1 VTADNTAWPFPRPP
15 RPPGRLLD
23 ISPRYAQLRARQPA
37 ARIALPDG
45 TPAWLITR
53 HQDVRA
59 ALADHRLS
67 ASTDPLHRDA
77 GDSAGRIGTLAHTDP
92 PQHARYRSPLN
103 RAFGASRVR
112 ALQPRIKQII
122 GEQLDQM
129 AACGPPAD
137 LMTSF
142 AVPVP
147 LRVICEV
154 LGVPY
159 RDQHALRLAADRMLT
174 LGLAPSDVRPIAASM
189 LSRMREAVSAKR
201 RDSAKDL
208 LTELTGAGELT
219 DAEIADLAAT
229 LILGGYETLAASIG
243 AAVAAL
249 IAQPRAIRA
258 FADDAYRAERAT
270 EELLRYT
277 SVVQYGVDRI
287 AAHGLVLGGQHIQAG
302 DRVIAFLPAA
312 NRDTALCPDPEALDT
327 SRAPV
332 PHVAFGHGVHQCVGQ
347 QLARTELRLA
357 ISSLFR
363 RFPDLQLAVSPVQIA
378 LRHDKIFAGLD
389 SLPVTWHKVNLAEEP
404 PSVP

>member
-1 VTADNTAWPFPRPP
+1 MIAENPPWPFP

-23 ISPRYAQLRARQPA
+23 ISPRYARLRARQPTV
-37 ARIALPDG
+37 RVTLPDG

-67 ASTDPLHRDA
+67 ARTAPLHRHA
-77 GDSAGRIGTLAHTDP
+77 GDGVGRIGTLAHTDP
-92 PQHARYRSPLN
+92 PEHARYRNPLN
-103 RAFGASRVR
+103 RAFRTSRVR
-112 ALQPRIKQII
+112 ALEPRIEQII

-137 LMTSF
+137 LMASF

-147 LRVICEV
+147 LRVICEI
-154 LGVPY
+154 LGLPY
-159 RDQHALRLAADRMLT
+159 RDQHALRLAADRLLT
-174 LGLAPSDVRPIAASM
+174 LGLDPSDVRPSAASM
-189 LSRMREAVSAKR
+189 LGRMREAVSARR
-201 RDSAKDL
+201 RDSTADL
-208 LTELTGAGELT
+208 LTELTDPGELT

-229 LILGGYETLAASIG
+229 LVLGGYETLAASIG
-243 AAVAAL
+243 TAVAAL
-249 IAQPRAIRA
+249 IAQPQPLRALA
-258 FADDAYRAERAT
+258 HDTHLAERAT

-277 SVVQYGVDRI
+277 SVVQYGVDRV
-287 AAHGLVLGGQHIQAG
+287 AAHDLVLGGQPIRAG

-312 NRDTALCPDPEALDT
+312 NRDPALCPDPETLDI

-357 ISSLFR
+357 VSRLFR
-363 RFPDLQLAVSPVQIA
+363 RFPDLRLAVSQDQVT
-378 LRHDKIFAGLD
+378 LRHDKIFASPD
-389 SLPVTWHKVNLAEEP
+389 SLPVTWEKRTRSRNHY
-404 PSVP
+404 

>member
-1 VTADNTAWPFPRPP
+1 VTAEIPAWPFP

-23 ISPRYAQLRARQPA
+23 ISPRYAQLRARQPIV
-37 ARIALPDG
+37 RVTLPDG

-67 ASTDPLHRDA
+67 ASTDPLHRHA

-92 PQHARYRSPLN
+92 PEHARYRNPLN
-103 RAFGASRVR
+103 RAFGTSRVR
-112 ALQPRIKQII
+112 ALQPRIEQII
-122 GEQLDQM
+122 REQLDQM

-137 LMTSF
+137 LMASF

-147 LRVICEV
+147 LRVICEI
-154 LGVPY
+154 LGLPY

-174 LGLAPSDVRPIAASM
+174 LGLDPSDVRPIAASM
-189 LSRMREAVSAKR
+189 LSRMREAVSARR
-201 RDSAKDL
+201 RDSAAGL
-208 LTELTGAGELT
+208 ITELTGPGELT

-229 LILGGYETLAASIG
+229 LVLGGYETLAASIG
-243 AAVAAL
+243 TAVAAL
-249 IAQPRAIRA
+249 IAQPQALRALA
-258 FADDAYRAERAT
+258 HDTYLAERAA

-277 SVVQYGVDRI
+277 SVVQYGIDRV
-287 AAHGLVLGGQHIQAG
+287 AAHDLVLGGQHIRAG

-312 NRDTALCPDPEALDT
+312 NRDTALCPDPETLDT
-327 SRAPV
+327 GRAPV

-357 ISSLFR
+357 VSRLFR
-363 RFPDLQLAVSPVQIA
+363 RFPDLRLAVSQDQVA
-378 LRHDKIFAGLD
+378 LRHDKIFASLD
-389 SLPVTWHKVNLAEEP
+389 SLPVTWEKVNYVEEP
-404 PSVP
+404 LSVR